1 MFKKIFW
8 PVLGVLTLFFIL
20 VFFSPIQA
28 VSLEECEKE
37 DLAADKIG
45 ECIDL
50 LAGKVS
56 ELGEQ
61 KKTLASQIAQFNNQ
75 IRLTQL
81 KISEAQATIDKLEKE
96 IGV

>member
-1 MFKKIFW
+1 MLKKILL
-8 PVLGVLTLFFIL
+8 PILGVLILFLTL

-61 KKTLASQIAQFNNQ
+61 KKTL
-75 IRLTQL
+75 
-81 KISEAQATIDKLEKE
+81 
-96 IGV
+96 